1 MGEVPVQDSH
11 DPRPTGK
18 LIALLRW
25 KHEHMRIVLLSAILL
40 FAVLT
45 MFMSL
50 LHPAEAK
57 SISIVDNGVTS
68 VIQTRSSD
76 IQDVLEEQQI
86 RVGPYDRLSMTTG
99 DQLTNGSTIVI
110 DRAKGVTVKA
120 DGKEAVKYT
129 AADSVEAAIKELNL
143 SIGSED
149 RVSPALNAPVTE
161 GMEVVIT
168 RVRTEVVESS
178 QAVAFQV
185 VEQKNADL
193 AEGKT
198 KVVKT
203 GQEGQVVVRTAKVY
217 EDGKLVGERV
227 LEKTVSKPAVHQ
239 VVAIGTKKAEVKTLT
254 YNGKPT
260 EAEAKIVQLNG
271 KSVKVK
277 RMLSNVTL
285 TAYSADFA
293 STGKRK
299 GDKGY
304 GITSSGA
311 VVEEGRTIAVDPKVI
326 PIGWWVYIEGIG
338 FRRAED
344 TGSAVKGKK
353 IDIYYDSEKYAD
365 RFGKKK
371 GYTVYVIGPV
381 KPSAN

>member
-1 MGEVPVQDSH
+1 MGEVPVQESH

-50 LHPAEAK
+50 LQPAEAK

-68 VIQTRSSD
+68 VIQTKSSD
-76 IQDVLEEQQI
+76 IQDVLAEQQI

-99 DQLTNGSTIVI
+99 ELVEGSTIVI

-129 AADSVEAAIKELNL
+129 AADSVGEAIKELNL
-143 SIGSED
+143 SLGGED
-149 RVSPALNAPVTE
+149 RVSPALNTPVTE
-161 GMEVVIT
+161 GLEVVIT

-193 AEGKT
+193 TEGKT

-217 EDGKLVGERV
+217 EDGKLVNERV
-227 LEKTVSKPAVHQ
+227 IEKTVSKPAVHQ
-239 VVAIGTKKAEVKTLT
+239 VVAIGTKKPEVKTLS

-277 RMLSNVTL
+277 RLLSNVTL

-311 VVEEGRTIAVDPKVI
+311 VVQEGRTIAVDPKVI

-353 IDIYYDSEKYAD
+353 IDVYFDSEKYAD

>member
-1 MGEVPVQDSH
+1 MGEVPVQESH
-11 DPRPTGK
+11 DLRPTGK

-50 LHPAEAK
+50 LQPAEAK

-76 IQDVLEEQQI
+76 IQDVLAEQQI

-99 DQLTNGSTIVI
+99 ELVKGSTIVI
-110 DRAKGVTVKA
+110 DRAKSVTVKA

-129 AADSVEAAIKELNL
+129 TADSVGEAIKELNL
-143 SIGSED
+143 SLGGED
-149 RVSPALNAPVTE
+149 RVSPALHTPVTE
-161 GMEVVIT
+161 GMEVAIT

-178 QAVAFQV
+178 QAVAFKV

-193 AEGKT
+193 TEGKT

-239 VVAIGTKKAEVKTLT
+239 VVAIGTKKPEVKTLT

-285 TAYSADFA
+285 TAYSAGFA

-299 GDKGY
+299 GDEGY

-311 VVEEGRTIAVDPKVI
+311 VVQEGRTIAVDPKVI

>member
-1 MGEVPVQDSH
+1 MGEVPVQESH

-40 FAVLT
+40 FATLI

-50 LHPAEAK
+50 LQPAEAK

-76 IQDVLEEQQI
+76 IQDVLAEQQI

-99 DQLTNGSTIVI
+99 ELVEGSTIVI

-129 AADSVEAAIKELNL
+129 AAASVGEAIKELNL
-143 SIGSED
+143 SLGGED
-149 RVSPALNAPVTE
+149 RVTPAMDTPVTE
-161 GMEVVIT
+161 GLKVVIT

-178 QAVAFQV
+178 HAVAFEV

-193 AEGKT
+193 AEGKS

-203 GQEGQVVVRTAKVY
+203 GQEGQVVVRMAKVY
-217 EDGKLVGERV
+217 EDGKLVNERV
-227 LEKTVSKPAVHQ
+227 LEKTVSKQVVHQ
-239 VVAIGTKKAEVKTLT
+239 VVAIGTKKPEVKTLS

-260 EAEAKIVQLNG
+260 AAEAVIVNLNG
-271 KSVKVK
+271 KSVKAK
-277 RMLSNVTL
+277 RKLSNVTL

-293 STGKRK
+293 STGKSK
-299 GDKGY
+299 GDSGY
-304 GITSSGA
+304 GVTSSGA
-311 VVEEGRTIAVDPKVI
+311 VVQEGRTIAVDPKVI

-353 IDIYYDSEKYAD
+353 IDVYYDSEKYAN
-365 RFGKKK
+365 RFGTKK

>member
-25 KHEHMRIVLLSAILL
+25 KHEHTRIVLLSAILL

-50 LHPAEAK
+50 LQPAVAK

-76 IQDVLEEQQI
+76 VQEVLEEQQI

-99 DQLTNGSTIVI
+99 ELANGSTIVI
-110 DRAKGVTVKA
+110 DRAKGVKVKA

-129 AADSVEAAIKELNL
+129 AADSVEEAIRELNL
-143 SIGSED
+143 SLGSED
-149 RVSPALNAPVTE
+149 RVTPALNTPVTE

-178 QAVAFQV
+178 QPVAFQV

-193 AEGKT
+193 TEGKT

-239 VVAIGTKKAEVKTLT
+239 VVAIGTKKPEVKTLS

-260 EAEAKIVQLNG
+260 EAEAKVVNLNG

-353 IDIYYDSEKYAD
+353 IDVYYDSEKHAD
-365 RFGKKK
+365 RFGTKK

-381 KPSAN
+381 KPSVS

>member
-25 KHEHMRIVLLSAILL
+25 KHEHTRIILLSAILL

-50 LHPAEAK
+50 LQPAEAK

-68 VIQTRSSD
+68 VIQTRSTD
-76 IQDVLEEQQI
+76 IQDVLAEQQI
-86 RVGPYDRLSMTTG
+86 RVGPYDRLSITTG
-99 DQLTNGSTIVI
+99 ELVNGSTIVI

-129 AADSVEAAIKELNL
+129 AADSVEEAIKELNL
-143 SIGSED
+143 PLGGED
-149 RVSPALNAPVTE
+149 RVSPALNTPVTE

-178 QAVAFQV
+178 EAVAFQV

-239 VVAIGTKKAEVKTLT
+239 VVAIGTKKAEVQTLT

-260 EAEAKIVQLNG
+260 EAEAKVVQLNG

-299 GDKGY
+299 GDDGY

-311 VVEEGRTIAVDPKVI
+311 VVQEGRTIAVDPKVI

-353 IDIYYDSEKYAD
+353 IDIYYDSEKYAN

-381 KPSAN
+381 KPSLS